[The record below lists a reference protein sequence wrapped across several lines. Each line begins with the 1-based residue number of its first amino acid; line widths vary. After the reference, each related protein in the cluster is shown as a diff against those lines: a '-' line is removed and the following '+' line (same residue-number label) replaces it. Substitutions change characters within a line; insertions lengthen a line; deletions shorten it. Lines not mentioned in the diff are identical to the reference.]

1 MVGYMISILSLIFS
15 LTSVNTPRFL
25 KNVWPFFNIKNE
37 DIKSIYVL
45 KQICFRIQSIYGNIL
60 SRKTCVLF
68 SSYIAYQKHPSEVF
82 RKKDVLKNLA
92 NFTGKHLYRSL
103 FLIKTLT
110 QVFSCEICKNFKN
123 TYFEKHMRATVSGLL
138 IWLIN

>member
-1 MVGYMISILSLIFS
+1 MIRRVSILLSIAFPVFATVQPLQYVWVPSCSSSFNAVSKIQNTLVTVLTNMVGYMISILSLIFS

-60 SRKTCVLF
+60 SRKTRVLF
-68 SSYIAYQKHPSEVF
+68 SDYIAYQKHPSEVF
-82 RKKDVLKNLA
+82 RKK
-92 NFTGKHLYRSL
+92 RCS
-103 FLIKTLT
+103 
-110 QVFSCEICKNFKN
+110 
-123 TYFEKHMRATVSGLL
+123 
-138 IWLIN
+138 